1 MLLKVISLILILFSV
16 SVSAQC
22 EIKNSANVSKI
33 YINSLRSICSNLS
46 LDEKVLNKKFIIG
59 VTDKFKNP
67 NAFAIK
73 DGGKQI
79 ILINPSMLE
88 LHSKNIQSI
97 SFVIAHEIAHFALD
111 HVNDIKDSDLKD
123 RLVASSLSTLSTAFG
138 FAMGNFIDFM
148 SATTAAQYSQKQEL
162 NADKFALEI
171 LLRNGYTKN
180 DALYSMGI
188 LRDSSESSSF
198 SDFLKTHPNPSLR
211 LQNIQNTK

>member
-1 MLLKVISLILILFSV
+1 MIFISIEVYAKCTTENVAKIPKYYENILDKICNELSNDQKVSN
-16 SVSAQC
+16 
-22 EIKNSANVSKI
+22 KNF
-33 YINSLRSICSNLS
+33 
-46 LDEKVLNKKFIIG
+46 VLGITNKY
-59 VTDKFKNP
+59 KNP

-111 HVNDIKDSDLKD
+111 HVKDIRDSDLKD
-123 RLVASSLSTLSTAFG
+123 RLVSTSLSTLSTAFG
-138 FAMGNFIDFM
+138 FTMGNFIDFM

-162 NADKFALEI
+162 NADKFAIEI
-171 LLRNGYTKN
+171 LLRNGYTKD
-180 DALYSMGI
+180 DALYSMSI
-188 LRDSSESSSF
+188 MRDLSESSSF

-211 LQNIQNTK
+211 YQNIQNTK